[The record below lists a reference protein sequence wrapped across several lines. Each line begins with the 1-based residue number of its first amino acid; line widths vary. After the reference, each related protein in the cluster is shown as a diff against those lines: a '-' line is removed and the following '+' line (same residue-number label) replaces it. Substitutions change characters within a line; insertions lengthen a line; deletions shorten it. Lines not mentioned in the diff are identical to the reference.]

1 MAYSVGE
8 FGLGAHHRM
17 RTNFPGN
24 NEQLLS
30 LSPRSSE
37 TGVLGVNM
45 AEYVLG
51 GAPVVRDRDPRLLTM
66 KGRYVSVPDFFH
78 TTSSLAVMPS
88 VKFVLNCCAL
98 RTIHFQWLESE
109 TDTMSVLYYI

>member
-1 MAYSVGE
+1 MICCVGE

-17 RTNFPGN
+17 RTSFPGN

-66 KGRYVSVPDFFH
+66 KGRYVSLPDWFQ
-78 TTSSLAVMPS
+78 TSLAA
-88 VKFVLNCCAL
+88 VKIVDANLA
-98 RTIHFQWLESE
+98 IHCVSQ
-109 TDTMSVLYYI
+109 